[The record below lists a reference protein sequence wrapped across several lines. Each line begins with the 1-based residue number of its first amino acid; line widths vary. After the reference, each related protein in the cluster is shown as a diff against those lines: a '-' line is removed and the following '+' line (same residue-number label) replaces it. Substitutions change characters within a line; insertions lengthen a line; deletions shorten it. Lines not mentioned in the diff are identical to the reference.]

1 MVKELLLWPS
11 GKGSAS
17 FVLTKIPF
25 YISSILNCC
34 LPIFNKNRSSLVRT
48 VEDPEGVKWDLEV
61 AYFSAR
67 KMEFN
72 AWKFHG
78 IYIISKIQ

>member
-1 MVKELLLWPS
+1 MVKQLLLWPS

-17 FVLTKIPF
+17 FVLTNFPF

-34 LPIFNKNRSSLVRT
+34 LQIFNKNRPCLVKT
-48 VEDPEGVKWDLEV
+48 EEDPEGVKWDLGV
-61 AYFSAR
+61 AYFSAQ
-67 KMEFN
+67 KMEFS
-72 AWKFHG
+72 AWNFHE